1 MKFKLFVVK
10 LKVIIFIFCFLLKI
24 VLIFKLII
32 KNLKKFD
39 G

>member
-1 MKFKLFVVK
+1 MKFKPPAAK
-10 LKVIIFIFCFLLKI
+10 LKVTTLILCSSPKI

-32 KNLKKFD
+32 KNLKKPD